1 MLKFLP
7 FDVKDAEISAIIWAR
22 LRDKG
27 YEVNEADIMISA
39 ISMREHEELL
49 TLDKDF
55 ELTKM
60 VAELDVEVLE
70 DNSQFR

>member
-55 ELTKM
+55 ELIKT